1 VFVIILQMAA
11 PLFVAVGADG
21 MFATTGLQWE
31 GFTRIAW
38 RALCAVGYTT
48 PPFYEG
54 VEYEE
59 LGVPSCRVRVTVL
72 PTRATPSGQT

>member
-1 VFVIILQMAA
+1 MAA
-11 PLFVAVGADG
+11 PGFLAVSVDG
-21 MFATTGLQWE
+21 TFATTGLQWE

-38 RALCAVGYTT
+38 RALRVVGYTT

-72 PTRATPSGQT
+72 PHPATPSGQT

>member
-1 VFVIILQMAA
+1 MAA
-11 PLFVAVGADG
+11 LGFVVVGADG
-21 MFATTGLQWE
+21 TFATTVLQRE

-59 LGVPSCRVRVTVL
+59 LGVPS
-72 PTRATPSGQT
+72 

>member
-11 PLFVAVGADG
+11 PGFVTVSADG
-21 MFATTGLQWE
+21 TFATTGLQWE
-31 GFTRIAW
+31 GFTHIAW

-54 VEYEE
+54 WSTRCWAYLAAEYEV
-59 LGVPSCRVRVTVL
+59 LGVPSGR
-72 PTRATPSGQT
+72 

>member
-11 PLFVAVGADG
+11 PEFFAVGADG
-21 MFATTGLQWE
+21 TFATTVLQWE

-54 VEYEE
+54 W
-59 LGVPSCRVRVTVL
+59 S
-72 PTRATPSGQT
+72 TRSGAYRAAEFE

>member
-11 PLFVAVGADG
+11 PGFVAVSADG
-21 MFATTGLQWE
+21 TFATTGLQWE
-31 GFTRIAW
+31 AFTRIAW
-38 RALCAVGYTT
+38 RPLCGVGYTT

-54 VEYEE
+54 VEYEA
-59 LGVPSCRVRVTVL
+59 LGVPSCRVQVTVL